1 LETSAILWQSFDF
14 PTDTLLLEQPL
25 IKDKKLMTLR
35 SQRKNRDVNWELDV
49 SEAKNSKKKRME
61 KENLLG
67 MHSVFGNLDC
77 ES

>member
-1 LETSAILWQSFDF
+1 
-14 PTDTLLLEQPL
+14 
-25 IKDKKLMTLR
+25 MTLR

-49 SEAKNSKKKRME
+49 SEAKNSIKKRME

-67 MHSVFGNLDC
+67 MHSVLGNLDC